1 MNDHHG
7 LTASNLMGS
16 LPQVLLEDESMAAL
30 ASSIAAVLEK
40 RCGEIRTVA
49 IYPRID
55 ALPEELLDIL
65 AQDLKIDW
73 WHQAYSLE
81 TKREI
86 LKRSWNTHRI
96 LGTKAAVVETMTAL
110 FDEFD
115 VIEWFEYGGQP
126 GYFKIETRS
135 FQLIGELDRFIAA
148 LSAVKRLSAHLDRA
162 NIVTDSRHTV
172 GVGAA
177 HRVSFVCRSIMERTS
192 VLEELQWYAD
202 EHGEILL
209 DEDDKILID

>member
-7 LTASNLMGS
+7 LTASNLMAS
-16 LPQVLLEDESMAAL
+16 LPQVLLEDESMVAL

-40 RCGEIRTVA
+40 RCGEIRAVA

-86 LKRSWNTHRI
+86 LKQSWNTHRI
-96 LGTKAAVVETMTAL
+96 LGTKAAVVETMKAL

-162 NIVTDSRHTV
+162 NVVTDSRHTV

-209 DEDDKILID
+209 DEADKILID

>member
-7 LTASNLMGS
+7 LTASNLMAS
-16 LPQVLLEDESMAAL
+16 LPQVLLEDESTAAL

-40 RCGEIRTVA
+40 RCGEIRAVA

-73 WHQAYSLE
+73 WHQSYSLE

-96 LGTKAAVVETMTAL
+96 LGTKAAVVETMKAL
-110 FDEFD
+110 FDKFD
-115 VIEWFEYGGQP
+115 MIEWFEYGGQP

-135 FQLIGELDRFIAA
+135 FQLIAEIERFVAA
-148 LSAVKRLSAHLDRA
+148 LSAVKRLSAHLEKA
-162 NIVTDSRHTV
+162 SVIAESNGIVGI
-172 GVGAA
+172 GVATKLTI
-177 HRVSFVCRSIMERTS
+177 VCTS
-192 VLEELQWYAD
+192 VMEPVVDESLLNILTDETGAVLQD
-202 EHGEILL
+202 ECGAVLV
-209 DEDDKILID
+209 D